1 MSKYAGIIKSNEGLR
16 DALVQLY
23 KIKNASLETHNFDID
38 NFEANCI
45 LEVAIL
51 LIQDAQ
57 TQIANKGVFYN
68 CDLV

>member
-1 MSKYAGIIKSNEGLR
+1 MTFLKKS
-16 DALVQLY
+16 ALY
-23 KIKNASLETHNFDID
+23 FPDKIKNASLETHNFDID